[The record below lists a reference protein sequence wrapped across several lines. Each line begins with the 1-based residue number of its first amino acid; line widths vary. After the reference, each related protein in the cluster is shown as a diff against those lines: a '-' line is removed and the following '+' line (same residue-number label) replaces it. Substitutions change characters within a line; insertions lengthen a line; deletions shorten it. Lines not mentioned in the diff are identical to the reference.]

1 MENTE
6 GKSLI
11 WFICKSRILY
21 PTCFIIL
28 SLYAASFS
36 QFHPSAVHTCIIYV
50 HNTEHTNSKCIFV
63 LLLLPPKFMPPKV
76 KGRKVKF
83 MKRIHNLSGERGR
96 RRWAGVW
103 TGSKTHIPS
112 DGYPAVEPARGWMS
126 IIFLSLHPYRPLR
139 FFNLKTY
146 KNGLDKILCRD
157 RFVMCLLVRIKSMK

>member
-1 MENTE
+1 MYLYIHTHIFIHILHSKIRRMYMENTE

-83 MKRIHNLSGERGR
+83 MKRIHNLSGEEGGG

-112 DGYPAVEPARGWMS
+112 EGYLADGCRLS
-126 IIFLSLHPYRPLR
+126 FLVCTPTAPYVFSTSKHIRM
-139 FFNLKTY
+139 
-146 KNGLDKILCRD
+146 G
-157 RFVMCLLVRIKSMK
+157 